1 MNELNRKVRGFLFCL
16 KEECTKEC
24 PHLPLAYSLFKF
36 NKQKKMALNKSLAF
50 KGADDKIQEC
60 ANRKNGS
67 NVTCTDNKCTDA
79 NKNYNSH

>member
-1 MNELNRKVRGFLFCL
+1 MV
-16 KEECTKEC
+16 
-24 PHLPLAYSLFKF
+24 
-36 NKQKKMALNKSLAF
+36 LNKSLAF